1 MSSSATELAWRWYEW
16 SALDADTLYA
26 FLKLRVD
33 VFVVEQACAYAELD
47 GLDPRCRHLCGR
59 DRDGRLLAY
68 LRLLPPGLK
77 RAEPA
82 IGRLVVAAAGRG
94 AGLGRAAMREGL
106 RACAERHPGAAV
118 FLSGQQHLQRF
129 YESLGFRVISTPYLE
144 DGIVHVDMLRE

>member
-1 MSSSATELAWRWYEW
+1 MSSSAPELAWRWYEW
-16 SALDADTLYA
+16 SALDADTLHA

-33 VFVVEQACAYAELD
+33 VFVVEQACAYAEID
-47 GLDPRCRHLCGR
+47 GLDPACRHLCGR

-82 IGRLVVAAAGRG
+82 IGRLVVAAADRG
-94 AGLGRAAMREGL
+94 AGLGRTAMHEGL
-106 RACAERHPGAAV
+106 RACTERHPGAAV

-129 YESLGFRVISTPYLE
+129 YESLGFRAISAPYLE
-144 DGIVHVDMLRE
+144 DGIAHVDMLRG